1 MRPGTPCRR
10 LALCVASLA
19 MGVVALGGASVPAA
33 LGQGTA
39 DGTFSITPSRRDLVG
54 RPPLTL
60 VPTRVSNTTQDSY
73 DVRVFPVLLTQN
85 LTGAFQFDESPRPL
99 DAARRI
105 VSASPTR
112 FRLAPGASR
121 EVRLRWELLP
131 LDARAAYVGVIF
143 QGQRRLKSGQS
154 VPVISRLL
162 SVNFL
167 RLPGHYHPKGGF
179 TALRALQ
186 AAPPVLR
193 LVPRVKNTGD
203 VIASPRKARLA
214 IHDAAGRT
222 VYKTSWK
229 GDVVL
234 PGAQRD
240 FPIEVDRVLPAGR
253 YTAQAVMSFG
263 ATRRAAR
270 STAFTLVGPNRLPTP
285 GVDVKGFA
293 AHGDIG
299 HAAHVTGTVLSTG
312 TSPASLDLALSLF
325 RLTSGLASAKPLATR
340 RVRFSALAPKTRHEL
355 DLDLGG
361 SLAKGQYRVVA
372 TYTDATNTPHQLT
385 SDFQATRHRG
395 FFDRLRLFFHRHRLA
410 IVLVIVALLLS
421 LLVLFLIRRQR
432 RLEEELREARAQR
445 EQDPPTGAPPA

>member
-1 MRPGTPCRR
+1 MALRVTSRGRTLGLAALAICI
-10 LALCVASLA
+10 LALDA
-19 MGVVALGGASVPAA
+19 GSVPTARA
-33 LGQGTA
+33 QGSA

-105 VSASPTR
+105 LSASPVR

-121 EVRLRWELLP
+121 DVRVRWELLP
-131 LDARAAYVGVIF
+131 LDARAAYIGVIF
-143 QGQRRLKSGQS
+143 QGQRVLKSGQS

-167 RLPGHYHPKGGF
+167 RLPGHYHPKGAF

-186 AAPPVLR
+186 AAPRVLR
-193 LVPRVKNTGD
+193 LLPRVKNTGD
-203 VIASPRKARLA
+203 VIASPRNARLA
-214 IHDAAGRT
+214 IHDASGHT

-240 FPIEVDRVLPAGR
+240 FPVEVRRVLPAGR

-263 ATRRAAR
+263 ARRRAEI

-285 GVDVKGFA
+285 GVDVRDFA

-299 HAAHVTGTVLSTG
+299 HVAHVSGHVLSTG
-312 TSPASLDLALSLF
+312 TSPASLDLRLSLF
-325 RLTSGLASAKPLATR
+325 RLTGGQASAKPIATR
-340 RVRFSALAPKTRHEL
+340 RARFSALAPKTRR
-355 DLDLGG
+355 DLDVDLGR

-372 TYTDATNTPHQLT
+372 SYTDATNAPHQLT
-385 SDFQATRHRG
+385 SDFEATRHRG
-395 FFDRLRLFFHRHRLA
+395 FFDRLHLFFDRHRLA
-410 IVLVIVALLLS
+410 IVLVIVAIVLGLLVFLLL
-421 LLVLFLIRRQR
+421 RRQR
-432 RLEEELREARAQR
+432 RLEEELRDARAQR
-445 EQDPPTGAPPA
+445 EQDPPPGAPSG